1 MNYNEEIAISK
12 KDKLIIKYK
21 KKKYNLPKCIHIIFF
36 FLLLIS
42 FLSLIALKNV
52 YNTLEKEKNLYLR
65 QFFYKKK
72 QIEDTLN
79 KINNLENNITLY
91 NQKLDLF
98 KLNYSILCSKYLKT
112 NQEYLDIRKELYK
125 HKIDLSYKQ
134 MLIHSNIL
142 SNYTQF
148 KQIGQYVKN
157 RLNLTEYYP
166 KYHLLYKSNYDGIKG
181 SDLVNKILRR
191 DNIIII
197 VKIPDNIIFGGYFHN
212 RIINNQRSKD
222 NNSFLFS
229 LNYDEVYYINEE
241 EYPYW
246 IHNDIFFVFG
256 KNDIFLADE
265 CFSNSYS
272 LSNFPNAFGNKSCIE
287 NRLTDGKKSFK
298 VIQVEAYELY
308 SDKAYIY

>member
-21 KKKYNLPKCIHIIFF
+21 KKTYNLPKCIHILFF

-52 YNTLEKEKNLYLR
+52 YNSLEKEKNLYLR
-65 QFFYKKK
+65 QYFYKKN
-72 QIEDTLN
+72 QIEDILN
-79 KINNLENNITLY
+79 IINNLENNITL
-91 NQKLDLF
+91 NIQKLDLF
-98 KLNYSILCSKYLKT
+98 KLNYSIICSNYIKK
-112 NQEYLDIRKELYK
+112 NKEYLDTRKELYK
-125 HKIDLSYKQ
+125 QKIYLGYKQ
-134 MLIHSNIL
+134 ILFHSKIFT
-142 SNYTQF
+142 NYNQL
-148 KQIGQYVKN
+148 KQIGKYVKN
-157 RLNLTEYYP
+157 KLNLTEYYP
-166 KYHLLYKSNYDGIKG
+166 KYHLLYNSNYDGIKG
-181 SDLVNKILRR
+181 SDLINKILKKE
-191 DNIIII
+191 NIIII
-197 VKIPDNIIFGGYFHN
+197 IKIPENIIFGGYFHK
-212 RIINNQRSKD
+212 RITNNKRIKD

-246 IHNDIFFVFG
+246 IHNDIFFGFG

-298 VIQVEAYELY
+298 VIQVEAYELF
-308 SDKAYIY
+308 SDKSYIY